1 MWEIAEIQGCKRV
14 RECPPTCGHY
24 PTGAGND
31 HKLGEYFHTLPR
43 IGAALSQYRDAL
55 LAFKKLPLPS
65 LSEHSPHAGG
75 AHPSPSMLGVRG
87 IPAYPMFVNGFLTQ
101 AVLAGALFVVLPE
114 ASHPNGFAR
123 TGFGML
129 PLRSVCPLLS
139 VWPRPCPYLAGL
151 AAGSWGGIIVLLHP
165 GHMISVN
172 VEPLQQQ
179 AVGWARLHAA
189 VDFHYSCSIGHRA
202 HPRRSRLG
210 VPNNKQP
217 DPNTFRKAC
226 Y

>member
-1 MWEIAEIQGCKRV
+1 MQHCHNIGMHS
-14 RECPPTCGHY
+14 PP
-24 PTGAGND
+24 
-31 HKLGEYFHTLPR
+31 GEFSP
-43 IGAALSQYRDAL
+43 A
-55 LAFKKLPLPS
+55 PLH
-65 LSEHSPHAGG
+65 EYSPHAGG
-75 AHPSPSMLGVRG
+75 TPLPLHAGGRG
-87 IPAYPMFVNGFLTQ
+87 IPTCLVVQGSQHSLCVKDFVTQ

-210 VPNNKQP
+210 VPNNKQY
-217 DPNTFRKAC
+217 DPNTFRNAC
-226 Y
+226 YSNMRSIVVACHIVSAHT